1 VRASDVVGFTAFA
14 GFGLWWILFPTSVI
28 RLYAWFHRGKARLP
42 GPRGVRL
49 AGAFLGLRGGGCIL
63 GEPWAMELSLM
74 NRRAA

>member
-1 VRASDVVGFTAFA
+1 VRASDVVGFAAFA

-49 AGAFLGLRGGGCIL
+49 AGAFWVCVVAVVFWASRGQ
-63 GEPWAMELSLM
+63 WSFHS
-74 NRRAA
+74 